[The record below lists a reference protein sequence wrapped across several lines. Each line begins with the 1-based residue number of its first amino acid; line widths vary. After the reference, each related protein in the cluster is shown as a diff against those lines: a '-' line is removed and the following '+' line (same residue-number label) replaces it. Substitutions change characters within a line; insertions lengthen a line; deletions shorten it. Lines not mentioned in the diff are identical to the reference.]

1 MAGMAEMMLDFVLTP
16 MGWVAVIAVIVAG
29 YLAYRWTFSD

>member
-1 MAGMAEMMLDFVLTP
+1 MGGMFTLLFDFLLTP
-16 MGWVAVIAVIVAG
+16 AGWVAVVVVAVGG